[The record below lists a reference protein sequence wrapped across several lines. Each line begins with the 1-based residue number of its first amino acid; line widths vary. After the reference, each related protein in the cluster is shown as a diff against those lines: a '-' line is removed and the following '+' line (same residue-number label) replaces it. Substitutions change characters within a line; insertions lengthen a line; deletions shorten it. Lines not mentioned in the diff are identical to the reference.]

1 MKSEPHCSADCSHW
15 DLAGN
20 FFLQPSYVPL
30 HIPQCQSWTCLQY
43 CEQDKSYFL
52 VNETVPLV
60 FLVSEDI
67 GTCGNNYDH
76 AVLRTVFHSAFPTL
90 FSTCLH
96 IPLSLS
102 FSFSL
107 PSLFI
112 FPFRGWR
119 VLIHWG
125 KLWFWI
131 IPVAGPVV
139 SCRETFRL
147 HFTNTIQ
154 VDIRQGM
161 RLYSRERQRDVGR
174 SIFGAFVPVCVL
186 LCWSYTPYNLIWG
199 SFLFSVCLFQC
210 LWAHRTNLRH
220 CAGTRIPEN
229 ELPFSI

>member
-1 MKSEPHCSADCSHW
+1 MHIAVPILLPDTSKDGAQVGHPQAPRPEHPAAGSASVAGGGEGMASSPSRCLSGGQRGRAAAVEIESSDCFKGFAVS
-15 DLAGN
+15 
-20 FFLQPSYVPL
+20 FFL
-30 HIPQCQSWTCLQY
+30 
-43 CEQDKSYFL
+43 
-52 VNETVPLV
+52 
-60 FLVSEDI
+60 
-67 GTCGNNYDH
+67 
-76 AVLRTVFHSAFPTL
+76 
-90 FSTCLH
+90 
-96 IPLSLS
+96 PLSLS